1 MAEQT
6 FRSPNFF
13 DREVD
18 LSAPNPALPSGIPAG
33 VIGTA
38 NQGPAFVPITFPNF
52 SEFTSVFG
60 SFDPKK
66 PAIYAANQFL
76 NNRNALTFLRVLG
89 AGANS
94 SSYDINYTNATGRV
108 VNAGMVV
115 EKNGINGGVSFL
127 VSQERA
133 TNDETYG
140 MPLISENDS
149 IPSSLAA
156 VGGYQFVRAMLM
168 LPTTSRVMIFGDVTL
183 VNSYFNDLNDL
194 HDGGFGVNAET
205 SYFKLVISSSLGSSF
220 SNDDGLPGIRV
231 YSASLD
237 PSSNNYVGKI
247 LNSDTN
253 QFNSSQHVLYAH
265 FPLDTQVSLAQSASI
280 LTGSSTANS
289 INTTAG
295 NVSFQKLFGMQDTRY
310 TTARTPAFISQ
321 PMGNLEN
328 DLFYFESL
336 SDGAGVNSLYKIS
349 IANIKMS
356 VDETS
361 PYGSFSVQV
370 RDWNDN
376 DVSPNVLEQFNN
388 CDLNPFSP
396 NFIARVIGDRKIT
409 YNFDADIPSEKRVIT
424 SGLYNNQ
431 SKFIRVVVSEQV
443 TKAEVPKSSL
453 PFGFRGPRLLK
464 TTDGLIASGSVAGR
478 LVTQDAALNWS
489 PVLPPIP
496 YRFKVTRG
504 PVATVGFKGNPGKT
518 EAVNSAFYWGV
529 KFERNTTPLDSNIST
544 EKNQLIENLTKF
556 YGVEKMDALLTGSS
570 SDLVNNNKFTLA
582 RVALPNKSLT
592 DITSSVSKH
601 LLGAAYIRNGVVDA
615 NDYRIYDADFESGAS
630 RVTFASLLNAQ
641 DASYAGSSTPIIA
654 AANFNR
660 FAGFMKY
667 TTFMYGGF
675 DGMNILD
682 QNSSLLNDKFTSFD
696 SSGGAQV
703 GYVPT
708 GFAKNQ
714 NGVEVNNSAV
724 ASYLTALDI
733 MTDPYSVN
741 NNLLAIP
748 GIKEPYITDYAGI
761 KTRDYGLSMYVMDIP
776 SYDDLGAR
784 IYDDSTSKPNIE
796 ATASTFESRQV
807 DNNYVATYYPEIF
820 IDDSVNRRR
829 VKVPASVAALS
840 SLGFNDRVAYPWFA
854 PAGFNRAALD
864 FVTNVAVRL
873 NVSDRDRLYD
883 ARINPIATFPRQ
895 GFVIYGQKTLQF
907 NKSALDRVNVRRLM
921 LEIKRIIIGIAQ
933 KIVFEQNTADVRNR
947 FVAESAIQLG
957 LIQAQ
962 AGVEAYQVVMNESN
976 NTQDD
981 VDNNRLRGR
990 IVVVP
995 TRAIEFIAIDFIVT
1009 NSGVQFA

>member
-1 MAEQT
+1 
-6 FRSPNFF
+6 
-13 DREVD
+13 V
-18 LSAPNPALPSGIPAG
+18 
-33 VIGTA
+33 
-38 NQGPAFVPITFPNF
+38 
-52 SEFTSVFG
+52 
-60 SFDPKK
+60 
-66 PAIYAANQFL
+66 
-76 NNRNALTFLRVLG
+76 
-89 AGANS
+89 
-94 SSYDINYTNATGRV
+94 
-108 VNAGMVV
+108 
-115 EKNGINGGVSFL
+115 
-127 VSQERA
+127 
-133 TNDETYG
+133 
-140 MPLISENDS
+140 
-149 IPSSLAA
+149 
-156 VGGYQFVRAMLM
+156 
-168 LPTTSRVMIFGDVTL
+168 
-183 VNSYFNDLNDL
+183 
-194 HDGGFGVNAET
+194 
-205 SYFKLVISSSLGSSF
+205 
-220 SNDDGLPGIRV
+220 
-231 YSASLD
+231 
-237 PSSNNYVGKI
+237 
-247 LNSDTN
+247 
-253 QFNSSQHVLYAH
+253 
-265 FPLDTQVSLAQSASI
+265 
-280 LTGSSTANS
+280 
-289 INTTAG
+289 
-295 NVSFQKLFGMQDTRY
+295 
-310 TTARTPAFISQ
+310 
-321 PMGNLEN
+321 
-328 DLFYFESL
+328 
-336 SDGAGVNSLYKIS
+336 
-349 IANIKMS
+349 
-356 VDETS
+356 
-361 PYGSFSVQV
+361 
-370 RDWNDN
+370 
-376 DVSPNVLEQFNN
+376 
-388 CDLNPFSP
+388 
-396 NFIARVIGDRKIT
+396 
-409 YNFDADIPSEKRVIT
+409 
-424 SGLYNNQ
+424 
-431 SKFIRVVVSEQV
+431 
-443 TKAEVPKSSL
+443 
-453 PFGFRGPRLLK
+453 
-464 TTDGLIASGSVAGR
+464 
-478 LVTQDAALNWS
+478 
-489 PVLPPIP
+489 
-496 YRFKVTRG
+496 
-504 PVATVGFKGNPGKT
+504 
-518 EAVNSAFYWGV
+518 
-529 KFERNTTPLDSNIST
+529 PLDSNIST

-556 YGVEKMDALLTGSS
+556 YGVEKMDALLTGSAADS
-570 SDLVNNNKFTLA
+570 VNNNKFTLA
-582 RVALPNKSLT
+582 RVALPNNSLT

-615 NDYRIYDADFESGAS
+615 NDYRIHDASFESGEP

-641 DASYAGSSTPIIA
+641 DASYTGSSTPIIA

-696 SSGGAQV
+696 SNGGAQV

-714 NGVEVNNSAV
+714 NGVETNNCAV

-741 NNLLAIP
+741 NNLLAVP

-784 IYDDSTSKPNIE
+784 IYDDSTLKPNIE

-895 GFVIYGQKTLQF
+895 GFVIYGQKTLQIS
-907 NKSALDRVNVRRLM
+907 KSALDRVNVRRLM

-933 KIVFEQNTADVRNR
+933 RIVFEQNTADVRNR

-981 VDNNRLRGR
+981 IDNNRLRGR